1 MVDDNVL
8 YIEDFQYLISTASGS
23 HVRSICPFC
32 NERRSNKKDKCLSI
46 DVTNLL
52 YHCHYCNAKGK
63 LRSKMSEIL
72 SKEQRMFKPK
82 KIEYVKPKPK
92 DKEKEKVFGDS
103 FLEYFKNRGISEK
116 TLLKARVTQET
127 EYFHDIGKA
136 GAIAFNFYVGEE
148 LVNVKSRSRDKHF
161 KLVGGAELVPYNI
174 NSIMPEAYKDGEEKI
189 AIITEGE
196 IDCLTWIECGF
207 KHVISLPNGA
217 NNLGGLDNFIESVFD
232 KLDYL
237 YISVDNDVKGVECR
251 NEIIRRFGKENCKI
265 IDYPEPCKD
274 INEVM
279 VQFGKEKVLE
289 CYQKAID
296 LKPDGI
302 QELIDVE
309 SELDY
314 LFKHGLQK
322 GATINVPSVDKIL
335 SFKTGML
342 TVVTGVP
349 SHGKALSLDT
359 PIPTPNGWT
368 TMGDIKIGDELFDE
382 NGNICKVTF
391 VTPIQ
396 YNRNCY
402 KITFSDR
409 SEIICDE
416 DHLWVTRDDK
426 ARRSEYRYQKRIL
439 KNGTTEIQPRGTDQS
454 YKRTFPK
461 ERTTKEILD
470 TLYVENGKRS
480 NHSVAVQGSLKCRY
494 KKVDLHPYVLGLWL
508 SEGTTHQGSIATS
521 DVKVLDNIKKCG
533 FEITKRKDK
542 YSYGVLG
549 LVPLLRKA
557 GVLDDKHIPMEYLRL
572 SYNDRLELLKGL
584 MDGDGTSHKDG
595 TCSYSTSIRKL
606 ADNFYELA
614 MTMGLKATITSR
626 VAKCNGVC
634 KKINYNIAFRPNFNC
649 FTLDRKSVRIKE
661 KYADDVNWRYIKKV
675 EKVDSVPVKCIQ
687 VDSVNSMYLCGKS
700 MIPTHN
706 TYLLNY
712 MLVRLNLL
720 HKWKIAFFSPE
731 FYPVS
736 LHISQVIETIGG
748 KRFESS
754 NYNQMVYEKMKNYL
768 CSNMFWID
776 PNDTDISSVMERAK
790 YLIKKRGIKA
800 LVIDP
805 FNALTDKERKNQ
817 KQDEYISDFLQKL
830 RWFARKYD
838 VAVFLVMHPIKLN
851 RLENGLYPIC
861 DLYCCKGAAEIF
873 DKADCGLTVWRNE
886 KEDYAEL
893 HVTKIKFRHLGE
905 KGHATFK
912 FNMNNGRYVE
922 IGDADELRKNGIDI
936 NTMQVNWDNSNYIL
950 DKQQE
955 SQVQSNIIYE
965 DTIQPNESF
974 SVPQPTKIE
983 EPPRPPLRSNH
994 TYDIPKE
1001 FDNPPLPDDYDD
1013 DCPF

>member
-116 TLLKARVTQET
+116 TLLEARVTQET

-237 YISVDNDVKGVECR
+237 YLSVDNDVKGVECR

-279 VQFGKEKVLE
+279 VQYGKEKVLE
-289 CYQKAID
+289 CYEKAID

-349 SHGKALSLDT
+349 SHGK
-359 PIPTPNGWT
+359 
-368 TMGDIKIGDELFDE
+368 
-382 NGNICKVTF
+382 TF
-391 VTPIQ
+391 
-396 YNRNCY
+396 
-402 KITFSDR
+402 
-409 SEIICDE
+409 
-416 DHLWVTRDDK
+416 
-426 ARRSEYRYQKRIL
+426 
-439 KNGTTEIQPRGTDQS
+439 
-454 YKRTFPK
+454 
-461 ERTTKEILD
+461 
-470 TLYVENGKRS
+470 
-480 NHSVAVQGSLKCRY
+480 
-494 KKVDLHPYVLGLWL
+494 
-508 SEGTTHQGSIATS
+508 
-521 DVKVLDNIKKCG
+521 
-533 FEITKRKDK
+533 
-542 YSYGVLG
+542 
-549 LVPLLRKA
+549 
-557 GVLDDKHIPMEYLRL
+557 
-572 SYNDRLELLKGL
+572 
-584 MDGDGTSHKDG
+584 
-595 TCSYSTSIRKL
+595 
-606 ADNFYELA
+606 
-614 MTMGLKATITSR
+614 
-626 VAKCNGVC
+626 
-634 KKINYNIAFRPNFNC
+634 
-649 FTLDRKSVRIKE
+649 
-661 KYADDVNWRYIKKV
+661 
-675 EKVDSVPVKCIQ
+675 
-687 VDSVNSMYLCGKS
+687 
-700 MIPTHN
+700 
-706 TYLLNY
+706 LLNY
-712 MLVRLNLL
+712 LLIRLNLI

-748 KRFESS
+748 KRFESA

-974 SVPQPTKIE
+974 SVPQPKIIE
-983 EPPRPPLRSNH
+983 EPPRPPLRSNQ

>member
-8 YIEDFQYLISTASGS
+8 YIEDFQHLISNARGS

-63 LRSKMSEIL
+63 LRSKMSEVL
-72 SKEQRMFKPK
+72 SKEQIMFKTK
-82 KIEYVKPKPK
+82 KKVYSKPKPK
-92 DKEKEKVFGDS
+92 DEKKEKAFGES
-103 FLEYFKNRGISEK
+103 FLDYFKQRGISEK
-116 TLLKARVTQET
+116 TLLEARVTQET
-127 EYFHDIGKA
+127 EYMPQIGKA
-136 GAIAFNFYVGEE
+136 GVIAFNFYEGDE
-148 LVNVKSRSRDKHF
+148 LVNVKHRSRDKKF
-161 KLVGGAELVPYNI
+161 KLVKDAKLIPYNI
-174 NSIMPEAYKDGEEKI
+174 NSIFPESYEENEEKI
-189 AIITEGE
+189 ATIVEGE
-196 IDCLTWIECGF
+196 IDCLTYIECGI
-207 KHVISLPNGA
+207 KHVISIPNGA
-217 NNLGGLDNFIESVFD
+217 GNIEFIDDYIESVFD
-232 KLDYL
+232 KLDYI
-237 YISVDNDVKGVECR
+237 YISVDNDSKGMQCR
-251 NEIIRRFGKENCKI
+251 NELIRRFGKENCKI

-279 VQFGKEKVLE
+279 VQYGKEKVLE
-289 CYQKAID
+289 CYEKAID

-314 LFKHGLQK
+314 LFKNGLQK
-322 GATINVPSVDKIL
+322 GAMVNIPSVDKIL

-349 SHGKALSLDT
+349 SHGK
-359 PIPTPNGWT
+359 
-368 TMGDIKIGDELFDE
+368 
-382 NGNICKVTF
+382 
-391 VTPIQ
+391 
-396 YNRNCY
+396 
-402 KITFSDR
+402 
-409 SEIICDE
+409 
-416 DHLWVTRDDK
+416 
-426 ARRSEYRYQKRIL
+426 
-439 KNGTTEIQPRGTDQS
+439 
-454 YKRTFPK
+454 
-461 ERTTKEILD
+461 
-470 TLYVENGKRS
+470 
-480 NHSVAVQGSLKCRY
+480 
-494 KKVDLHPYVLGLWL
+494 
-508 SEGTTHQGSIATS
+508 
-521 DVKVLDNIKKCG
+521 
-533 FEITKRKDK
+533 
-542 YSYGVLG
+542 
-549 LVPLLRKA
+549 
-557 GVLDDKHIPMEYLRL
+557 
-572 SYNDRLELLKGL
+572 
-584 MDGDGTSHKDG
+584 
-595 TCSYSTSIRKL
+595 
-606 ADNFYELA
+606 
-614 MTMGLKATITSR
+614 
-626 VAKCNGVC
+626 
-634 KKINYNIAFRPNFNC
+634 
-649 FTLDRKSVRIKE
+649 
-661 KYADDVNWRYIKKV
+661 
-675 EKVDSVPVKCIQ
+675 
-687 VDSVNSMYLCGKS
+687 
-700 MIPTHN
+700 

-712 MLVRLNLL
+712 LLVRLNLL

-748 KRFESS
+748 KRFESA
-754 NYNQMVYEKMKNYL
+754 NYTQMVYEKMKNYL

-936 NTMQVNWDNSNYIL
+936 NTMQVDWDNSNYIL
-950 DKQQE
+950 DKERE
-955 SQVQSNIIYE
+955 SQVQYNIVYD

-974 SVPQPTKIE
+974 SVPQPKIIE
-983 EPPRPPLRSNH
+983 EPKLPPLRSTA
-994 TYDIPKE
+994 TYNIPKE
-1001 FDNPPLPDDYDD
+1001 FDNPPIPDDYDD